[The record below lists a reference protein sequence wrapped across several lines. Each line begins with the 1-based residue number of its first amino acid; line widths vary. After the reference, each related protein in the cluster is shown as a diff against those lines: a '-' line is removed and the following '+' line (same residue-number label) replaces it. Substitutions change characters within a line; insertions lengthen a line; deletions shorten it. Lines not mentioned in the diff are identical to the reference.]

1 MWILATMMACEP
13 SDLPQQETPQPAS
26 GAQQP
31 QHPQHQQPPKPPP
44 RPQGP
49 AVQVDPTFE
58 LVGAVSETPRS
69 LVLISLDTV
78 RADRL
83 AVYGG
88 RAETP
93 TLDALAARGARFERA
108 ISHFPETALSHW
120 TMLSGILPE
129 LHGNVPANRG
139 SRCTVPTLAEIA
151 RKSGLPTAA
160 FIGGVTLTD
169 SASGLSR
176 GFDVYDDQFPLD
188 TRDMRRPG
196 REVTRRAVNWMQQQD
211 GPYFTFVH
219 YFDAH
224 FPYTPPPPW
233 DTRYDPDYTGSITGS
248 DADLRPYRDGGREPN
263 ARDVEHILA
272 LYDGELSELDALI
285 APVIDAAGEDAIVMV
300 TADHGESFEHGYYF
314 NHRAGLWDSIT
325 RVPWLIAGPGVP
337 AGAVV
342 AEQVGLTDVTPTA
355 LALMGLPAD
364 ARVQGASRVGLLQGS
379 GDGASVVYA
388 ITDPWMHDFQ
398 FSARTMQHKIIERD
412 GSGVAVYDLVEDPRE
427 DAPSASGPPQLM
439 AAQGHYQRL
448 IADMKGCQ
456 VTLDDAPP
464 MTHREC
470 TRLQALGYVHGDC
483 E

>member
-1 MWILATMMACEP
+1 MWILATMIACGT
-13 SDLPQQETPQPAS
+13 SDAPQQASPGPTAAQP
-26 GAQQP
+26 
-31 QHPQHQQPPKPPP
+31 QQPPQPPP
-44 RPQGP
+44 MQQGP
-49 AVQVDPTFE
+49 AVQVSPTFE
-58 LVGAVSETPRS
+58 LIGDVSERPRS

-83 AVYGG
+83 GVYGG

-93 TLDALAARGARFERA
+93 TLDALAARGARFEQA

-120 TMLSGILPE
+120 AMLSGVLPE

-139 SRCTVPTLAEIA
+139 SRCTVPTLAEVA

-160 FIGGVTLTD
+160 FIGGVTMTD

-196 REVTRRAVNWMQQQD
+196 REVTRRAVDWIQRQD
-211 GPYFTFVH
+211 RPYFAFVH

-224 FPYTPPPPW
+224 FPYTPAPPW
-233 DTRYDPDYTGSITGS
+233 DTRYDPDYTGTLTGS
-248 DADLRPYRDGGREPN
+248 DADLRPYRDGDKAPSP
-263 ARDVEHILA
+263 RDVAHILA

-285 APVIDAAGEDAIVMV
+285 APVIAAAGEDAIVMV

-325 RVPWLIAGPGVP
+325 RVPWILAGPGIP
-337 AGAVV
+337 AGAIV

-355 LALMGLPAD
+355 LALMGLPTD
-364 ARVQGASRVGLLQGS
+364 ARVQGASRAGLLQGS
-379 GDGASVVYA
+379 GDGAAVVYA
-388 ITDPWMHDFQ
+388 TTDPWMHGFQ
-398 FSARTMQHKIIERD
+398 FSARTLERKIIEQD
-412 GSGVAVYDLVEDPRE
+412 GTGVAVYDLVRDPQE
-427 DAPSASGPPQLM
+427 DAPSASGPPHLM
-439 AAQGHYQRL
+439 AAQGRYQQM

-456 VTLDDAPP
+456 VTLTDAPP
-464 MTHREC
+464 MTHSEC
-470 TRLQALGYVHGDC
+470 SRLQALGYIHGDC